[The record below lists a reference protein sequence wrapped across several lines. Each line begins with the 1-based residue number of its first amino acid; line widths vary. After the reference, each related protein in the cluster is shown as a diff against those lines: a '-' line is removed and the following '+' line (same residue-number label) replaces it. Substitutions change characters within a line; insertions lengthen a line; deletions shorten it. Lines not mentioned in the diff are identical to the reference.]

1 MCRMGDDCFM
11 ITGYNHFGDLEKITA
26 EKNQWMIFSFRNFS
40 NVIELLIELSNNLKC
55 VICKDLSL
63 NYIKKSSLAEHY
75 RTYHK
80 RKTAEYFIKT
90 IVPLT
95 PDQLKEKFEEIE
107 RLSN

>member
-1 MCRMGDDCFM
+1 MGHACEM
-11 ITGYNHFGDLEKITA
+11 ITGYTPDGEKITA
-26 EKNQWMIFSFRNFS
+26 EKNQWMMFSFRIFDK
-40 NVIELLIELSNNLKC
+40 VIRITIELSENLKC
-55 VICKDLSL
+55 VICQDLSL
-63 NYIKKSSLAEHY
+63 NYTAKSSLAEHY
-75 RTYHK
+75 RTNHK